1 MRSPVIGGSLSDEV
15 LNRILAFAG
24 AVLFPV
30 SALLFGHSHRVMVI
44 VLNGVRTAG
53 TVSLSVLSSTAVA
66 AAIAFSIAGKTNPHT
81 QSHRYQ
87 ENHNTRHYSFHLL
100 LPCFCYSV

>member
-1 MRSPVIGGSLSDEV
+1 MDESLKRTDIPGLAGPRIYDEDKSNDLLRPPVIGGSLIDEV

-44 VLNGVRTAG
+44 
-53 TVSLSVLSSTAVA
+53 
-66 AAIAFSIAGKTNPHT
+66 K
-81 QSHRYQ
+81 
-87 ENHNTRHYSFHLL
+87 
-100 LPCFCYSV
+100 

>member
-44 VLNGVRTAG
+44 
-53 TVSLSVLSSTAVA
+53 TVSGIGTA
-66 AAIAFSIAGKTNPHT
+66 
-81 QSHRYQ
+81 
-87 ENHNTRHYSFHLL
+87 
-100 LPCFCYSV
+100 